1 MRRPSLCIHGHFYQ
15 PPRENPWTGRVESQP
30 SAAPAHDWN
39 ERITEECYRANHE
52 ARLLADPERGLVA
65 RTLSNYAHMSFD
77 FGPTL
82 LAYLAREQRDV
93 HESLVLADRDAC
105 RRFSG
110 HGAAIAQSYSHSI
123 LPLAG
128 PRDRRT
134 EIRWGLLDFELR
146 FGRPSEGL
154 WLPECAVDTA
164 TLEALA
170 DEDVR
175 FTILAPA
182 QAAAVRRLGAE
193 RWTTVG
199 AGTALDTRMP
209 YLVRLASGRSIAIF
223 FYDGA
228 LAHSVAFAEVFRDAS
243 RFLSDIEAAHG
254 SAPGLVHFAT
264 DGETYGHHQR
274 FGEMGLA
281 WLLERV
287 ESAASA
293 FDLTVYGQYLDR
305 FPPTHEV
312 EIVENSSWSCAHGV
326 ERWRS
331 HCGCSGGRRVGNQN
345 WRGPLR
351 GALDFLR
358 ELLAPVYERE
368 VGPLLA
374 DPWGARD
381 RFAEVLVRRTPR
393 VENIF
398 LDRESVRPL
407 AEPERLH
414 ALQLL
419 DMQRHALL
427 MYASCAWFFDDLSDI
442 EALQAMAHAARAIEL
457 AGDREVPR
465 LERHFKA
472 ALSRAVGND
481 GATGDV
487 IYERVLGSTRPRSD

>member
-1 MRRPSLCIHGHFYQ
+1 VVRRPALCIHGHFYQ
-15 PPRENPWTGRVESQP
+15 PPRENPWTGRVEAQP

-39 ERITEECYRANHE
+39 ERITEECYRANVD
-52 ARLLADPERGLVA
+52 ARLLADPA
-65 RTLSNYAHMSFD
+65 RNLEARDFSNYAHMSFD

-93 HESLVLADRDAC
+93 HEALVLADRDAC

-134 EIRWGLLDFELR
+134 EVRWGLRDFELR
-146 FGRPSEGL
+146 FGRRSEGL

-164 TLEALA
+164 TLETLA
-170 DEDVR
+170 DEGLR
-175 FTILAPA
+175 FTILAPR
-182 QAAAVRRLGAE
+182 QAARVRRIGGAQ
-193 RWTTVG
+193 WT
-199 AGTALDTRMP
+199 AISDAKPIDPRLA
-209 YLVRLASGRSIAIF
+209 YLVRLASGRTLSVF

-228 LAHSVAFAEVFRDAS
+228 VAHSVAFGETLRDGA
-243 RFLSDIEAAHG
+243 RFLADLERDRAG
-254 SAPGLVHFAT
+254 GGGLLHFAT

-274 FGEMGLA
+274 MGEMGLA
-281 WLLERV
+281 WVLERV
-287 ESAASA
+287 ERGESA
-293 FDLTVYGQYLDR
+293 FDLTLYGQHLDR

-312 EIVENSSWSCAHGV
+312 EIVEKSSWSCAHGV

-331 HCGCSGGRRVGNQN
+331 DCGCSGGRRIGNQS
-345 WRGPLR
+345 WRAPLR
-351 GALDFLR
+351 EALDVLR
-358 ELLAPVYERE
+358 DLLAPVFERD
-368 VGPLLA
+368 GAALFL

-398 LDRESVRPL
+398 LDREAGRVL
-407 AEPERLH
+407 AEPDKLR

-442 EALQAMAHAARAIEL
+442 EPLQALAHAARAIEL
-457 AGDREVPR
+457 AGTGEVPR
-465 LERHFKA
+465 IERLFRN
-472 ALSRAVGND
+472 ALARAVGND
-481 GATGDV
+481 GAAGDV
-487 IYERVLGSTRPRSD
+487 VYDRVVASHRPD